1 MNPLQDGCH
10 WSPDGPVS
18 GGGSFSPPPQP
29 PQPTPQPVFRPAAQ
43 PSPAAPPTPLPAHHE
58 DAKPKIQAF
67 GQALGGGKKSEN
79 WKRKPNVTGTG
90 ASHVKTFHSK
100 LNAEAVA
107 FMDEQINQ
115 WLDEHP
121 EYEVKF
127 VTTSVG
133 EWQGKLK
140 EIAMVVSVW
149 V

>member
-1 MNPLQDGCH
+1 MNPMNAGCT
-10 WSPDGPVS
+10 WSPDGPFPP
-18 GGGSFSPPPQP
+18 GGSPSAQP
-29 PQPTPQPVFRPAAQ
+29 VQPTSQPVPQPTPQPVLRPQ
-43 PSPAAPPTPLPAHHE
+43 APPAHPE

-67 GQALGGGKKSEN
+67 GQALGGVKKSES
-79 WKRKPNVTGTG
+79 WKRKPNTNGTG
-90 ASHVKTFHSK
+90 AIHVKTFHSK